1 MKPFPITPQ
10 ASSFE
15 PSGVEGW
22 LCVLLADMD
31 GLANGKAML
40 AAHQLERVAAD
51 DVVGRMRADIAARQA
66 YGRKKYPTDLID
78 NPAEFSARIQ
88 HAYEEALD
96 LAVYL
101 IWVLIYLGAFRLLCP
116 LQTHIEQMQ
125 QRAIH
130 MAIDLRVLLD
140 LFSAPNP
147 TEPAPHNES

>member
-1 MKPFPITPQ
+1 MNHFATTSPLPPI
-10 ASSFE
+10 E

-40 AAHQLERVAAD
+40 AAHQLKREAAE
-51 DVVGRMRADIAARQA
+51 DVVGRMRADIASRQA

-78 NPAEFSARIQ
+78 NPAEFPARIQ

-101 IWVLIYLGAFRLLCP
+101 TWVLMYLGAYRLLCP
-116 LQTHIEQMQ
+116 LQAHIEQMQ

-130 MAIDLRVLLD
+130 MAIDLRILRD

-147 TEPAPHNES
+147 TEPTPPQ

>member
-1 MKPFPITPQ
+1 MNHFATT
-10 ASSFE
+10 SSLPAFE

-22 LCVLLADMD
+22 LCVVLADMD
-31 GLANGKAML
+31 GLATGKAML
-40 AAHQLERVAAD
+40 AAHQLERTAAD

-78 NPAEFSARIQ
+78 NPAEFRARIE

-96 LAVYL
+96 LAVYST
-101 IWVLIYLGAFRLLCP
+101 WALIYLGAFRLLCP

-147 TEPAPHNES
+147 TEPTPPQ